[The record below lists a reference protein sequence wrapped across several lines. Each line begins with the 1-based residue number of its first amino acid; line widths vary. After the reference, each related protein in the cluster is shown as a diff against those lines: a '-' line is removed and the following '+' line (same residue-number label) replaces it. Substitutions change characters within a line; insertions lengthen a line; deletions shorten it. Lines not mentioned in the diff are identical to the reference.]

1 MNTERLAA
9 QILKEVGGKDN
20 IKEMFHCVTRLRFYL
35 KDRSVVDAERLKALD
50 GVLGVQDQTEQLQ
63 IVIGNEVSNVYNA
76 IINKTGFIMDETT
89 KEKKEKMRIGGIF
102 ETISAIILPVIPAM
116 AGTGILK
123 GVSTIMTSYLGFDAA
138 STLIQMINIASDA
151 VFYFL
156 PFFIAWSAA
165 RRFKTDTA
173 MALLCAGMLMYPTM
187 TDGLA
192 AGLEPMSL
200 FGLPIPFV
208 KYASSSIPIILTV
221 LVLKYIYHA
230 VNKIVPKMLQLVFT
244 PLITVIIMCPIT
256 LGITGPIANYLSQGI
271 AQIVSFLFSFS
282 PLLAGAVVG
291 ATRSLLVFTGMHL
304 SLGAICMQNLAVYG
318 YDVILPVNT
327 MGTMAIVGVCL
338 GVWIKAKKQEN
349 KSIASS
355 AFISSFL
362 GITEPGI
369 YGVLLKYRKALI
381 ADIIAGGVAGAFVAV
396 GGGHA
401 TAYVNSC
408 ILSLPV
414 FVGDGFLFVC
424 LGMAIATILGFVLVM
439 VMGVDEGPNAQPV
452 PAGAPAVATVEQPR
466 TAATK
471 TETETLAS
479 PVQGTVVPLGEVED
493 QVFSSETLGKGIAVE
508 PSDGTVVAPFDG
520 TISTGS
526 GSHAVCIVSDTG
538 IECLIHIG
546 LDTVNLKGKNY
557 DFKVREGMKV
567 KKGDL
572 LVQVDLEGVRAAGY
586 KAVTP
591 IIITNSDQYLDIFP
605 VKESGPIGRGDN
617 LLTIIKKG

>member
-1 MNTERLAA
+1 MNIDRLAD

-35 KDRSVVDAERLKALD
+35 KDRSVVNPDRLKALD
-50 GVLGVQDQTEQLQ
+50 GVLGVQFQTEQLQ
-63 IVIGNEVSNVYNA
+63 IIIGNEVGNVYNA
-76 IINKTGFIMDETT
+76 IINKTGFIMDDAT
-89 KEKKEKMRIGGIF
+89 KEKKEKMRLGGIF
-102 ETISAIILPVIPAM
+102 EAISAIILPVIPAM

-123 GVSTIMTSYLGFDAA
+123 GVSTIMTSYLGFDSA
-138 STLIQMINIASDA
+138 STLIQMITIASDA

-165 RRFKTDTA
+165 KRFKTDTA
-173 MALLCAGMLMYPTM
+173 MALLCAGMLLYPTM
-187 TDGLA
+187 TNGLA
-192 AGLEPMSL
+192 EGLEPMSL

-221 LVLKYIYHA
+221 FVLKYVYA
-230 VNKIVPKMLQLVFT
+230 GVNKIIPKMLQLVFT
-244 PLITVIIMCPIT
+244 PLITVLIMCPIA
-256 LGITGPIANYLSQGI
+256 LGVTGPIANYISQGI
-271 AQIVSFLFSFS
+271 ASLVAFLFDFS
-282 PLLAGAVVG
+282 PLVAGAVVG

-304 SLGAICMQNLAVYG
+304 SLGAVCMQNLAVYG

-338 GVWIKAKKQEN
+338 GVWIKAKKPEN
-349 KSIASS
+349 KSVASS

-369 YGVLLKYRKALI
+369 YGVLLKYKKALI
-381 ADIIAGGVAGAFVAV
+381 ADIIAGGVAGALVAV

-414 FVGDGFLFVC
+414 FVGDGFFFVC
-424 LGMAIATILGFVLVM
+424 LGMAVATVLGCVLVLVM
-439 VMGVDEGPNAQPV
+439 GIDEGGEPQTV
-452 PAGAPAVATVEQPR
+452 PAGGPAMTQAPAQVPAGSTV
-466 TAATK
+466 
-471 TETETLAS
+471 TESIAS
-479 PVQGTVVPLGEVED
+479 PMQGTVVPLSQVSD
-493 QVFSSETLGKGIAVE
+493 PVFSSETLGKGIAIE
-508 PSDGTVVAPFDG
+508 PADGSVTAPFDG

-526 GSHAVCIVSDTG
+526 GSHAVCLVSDSG

-546 LDTVNLKGKNY
+546 LDTVHLKGQHY

-572 LVQVDLEGVRAAGY
+572 LVQVDLDAVRAAGY
-586 KAVTP
+586 KTVTP
-591 IIITNSDQYLDIFP
+591 IIITNSGDFLDVFP
-605 VKESGPIGRGDN
+605 VQESGPIARGDA
-617 LLTIIKKG
+617 LLTLIKKG